1 MRWDTCLLCGNHGF
15 VQSTPAGCSVN
26 QKRFLNVLY
35 HFSEVPNIFYRHVHI
50 DLGQLLNV
58 PENEK
63 KMSNKDML
71 TKLFIKLFGI

>member
-1 MRWDTCLLCGNHGF
+1 MRWDTCLLSGNHDF

-35 HFSEVPNIFYRHVHI
+35 HFSEVPNIFYRHAHI
-50 DLGQLLNV
+50 DLGQLPNV

-63 KMSNKDML
+63 KIFENEQQRYVDK
-71 TKLFIKLFGI
+71 IIC